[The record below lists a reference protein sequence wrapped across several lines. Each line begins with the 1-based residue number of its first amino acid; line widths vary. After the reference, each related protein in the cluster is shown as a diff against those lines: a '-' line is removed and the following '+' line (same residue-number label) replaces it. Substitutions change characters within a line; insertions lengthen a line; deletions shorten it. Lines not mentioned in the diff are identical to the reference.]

1 MATDPRRPWLDHY
14 PKEVPP
20 SLDYPDIPVP
30 RFLEDAA
37 RDYPE
42 RAATIFFGARRTYAQ
57 IRDEARRFA
66 VALGRLGVHP
76 GDRVALILP
85 NCPQAVAAHY
95 GALYSGAVVVWVNP
109 LYTVREMAHQLQD
122 SGARAAVAL
131 DLVHPRLEEARR
143 QAGLETVMY
152 TSIRDRL
159 PFPLRQIYPLKQKLP
174 RIRYD
179 APRVLDGAPAAGG
192 VPGPAGGAPGRAG
205 RSAPG
210 APLTLRYDDVWRA
223 VPPEDARA
231 PLPGES
237 LGRDDLALLQYTGG
251 TTGVAKGVMLT
262 HGNLVANTLQA
273 EAWLYRF
280 KRGEGVTLG
289 VLPFFHV
296 YGLTTVLH
304 YAVRNATTMILIPRF
319 DVRMMVDAIE
329 RYRVQI
335 FPGAPT
341 MYVAVN
347 RFPGIEKRD
356 LSSIDAC
363 ISGSAPLPLEVQAE
377 FERLTGGRLVEGYG
391 LSEAS
396 PVTHCNPVWGER
408 RPGSIGLPWPDTD
421 ARIVHPE
428 TGEELGPGEVGE
440 LCVRGPQVMK
450 GYWNRPDET
459 ALVLKDGWLYTG
471 DLATMD
477 ADGYFRIVDRKKDV
491 IIAGGFNVYPREV
504 EEVLYQLPAVEEAVV
519 FGVPDPYRGET
530 VKAVI
535 KLKPG
540 QALTAEEVERHCRS
554 QLTGYKVPRIIEF
567 RDELPKSAVGKI
579 LRRVLVEEARRA
591 AAGEESRSS

>member
-1 MATDPRRPWLDHY
+1 MAARRPWLEHY

-20 SLDYPDIPVP
+20 SLDYPDIPLP

-37 RDYPE
+37 RDYP
-42 RAATIFFGARRTYAQ
+42 RRVATIFFGARRTYAQ
-57 IRDEARRFA
+57 IRDEARRLA
-66 VALGRLGVHP
+66 VALGRLGVRP

-95 GALYSGAVVVWVNP
+95 GALLAGAVVVWVNP
-109 LYTVREMAHQLQD
+109 LYTVREMVHQLND
-122 SGARAAVAL
+122 SGARVAVAL
-131 DLVHPRLEEARR
+131 DLVHPRLAEARP
-143 QAGLETVMY
+143 QTGLETVVY

-159 PFPLRQIYPLKQKLP
+159 PFPLNRLYPLKEKLP
-174 RIRYD
+174 EIPY
-179 APRVLDGAPAAGG
+179 
-192 VPGPAGGAPGRAG
+192 GRG
-205 RSAPG
+205 
-210 APLTLRYDDVWRA
+210 TLRYDELWRA
-223 VPPEDARA
+223 VRPEEAERS
-231 PLPGES
+231 LPGES

-262 HGNLVANTLQA
+262 HGNLVANTLQT

-304 YAVRNATTMILIPRF
+304 YAVRQAATIVLIPRF
-319 DVRMMVDAIE
+319 DVKAMVDAIE
-329 RYRVQI
+329 RYRPQI

-341 MYVAVN
+341 MYVAIN

-363 ISGSAPLPLEVQAE
+363 ISGSAPLPLEVQSE

-396 PVTHCNPVWGER
+396 PVTHCNPLWGER

-421 ARIVHPE
+421 ARLVHPD
-428 TGEELGPGEVGE
+428 TDEEVGPGEVGE

-459 ALVLKDGWLYTG
+459 AMVLKDGWLRTG

-477 ADGYFRIVDRKKDV
+477 PDGYFRIVDRKKDV

-540 QALTAEEVERHCRS
+540 HALTAEEVERHCRA

-567 RDELPKSAVGKI
+567 REELPKSAVGKI
-579 LRRVLVEEARRA
+579 LRRVLVEEARRQAGLGEAGRA
-591 AAGEESRSS
+591 APEEPGPPSSGEERRTS